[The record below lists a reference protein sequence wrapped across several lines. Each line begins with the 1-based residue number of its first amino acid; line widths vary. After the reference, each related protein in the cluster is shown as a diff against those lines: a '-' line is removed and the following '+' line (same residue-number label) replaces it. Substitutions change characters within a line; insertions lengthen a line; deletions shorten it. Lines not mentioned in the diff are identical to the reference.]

1 MIVIYLEQE
10 QQVMLIYLM
19 FISIDQFWDFHTQH
33 FRCEDLN
40 AFKFDLRFY
49 LLVGSFAIQHAQDR
63 NLFLRL
69 CHEIFM
75 LEKVTL
81 KQPVEQ
87 VTPTYFIDLLRLTD
101 PIRVN
106 QILEIQAQVLLIV
119 DENFE

>member
-1 MIVIYLEQE
+1 
-10 QQVMLIYLM
+10 
-19 FISIDQFWDFHTQH
+19 
-33 FRCEDLN
+33 
-40 AFKFDLRFY
+40 
-49 LLVGSFAIQHAQDR
+49 
-63 NLFLRL
+63 
-69 CHEIFM
+69 M